1 MGSHDAHSCNDRDGY
16 EYVEI
21 KMKRSESKKLVLA
34 GHDRPSDNNTDR
46 GKGETSTKLKSD

>member
-1 MGSHDAHSCNDRDGY
+1 MPIVATTVMDMNRD
-16 EYVEI
+16 
-21 KMKRSESKKLVLA
+21 KMKRSESKKLILA